1 MNWIL
6 LLAGFSLGVLLVTL
20 IYYGIYNPRAVTE
33 EGEAFDLKLTLAL
46 VAMIALTALAV
57 GAMYLLGRTTG
68 PLPS

>member
-6 LLAGFSLGVLLVTL
+6 LLAGFGVGVLLVTL

-33 EGEAFDLKLTLAL
+33 EGETFDLKLTLAL

-57 GAMYLLGRTTG
+57 GAMYLLGRQSG
-68 PLPS
+68 PFPS